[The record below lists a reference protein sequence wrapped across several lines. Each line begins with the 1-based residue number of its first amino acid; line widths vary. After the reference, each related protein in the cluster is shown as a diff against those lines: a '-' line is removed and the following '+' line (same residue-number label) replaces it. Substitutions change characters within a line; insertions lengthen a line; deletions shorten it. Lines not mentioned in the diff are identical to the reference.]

1 MGAGDLLGLRAP
13 GQLVQ
18 AQLAT
23 RQLVTLGRCHGAN
36 LNLNKKEYFRLSL
49 SYEVE
54 SELKSRDRKK
64 CMKTSF
70 CQIDGQ

>member
-1 MGAGDLLGLRAP
+1 MVSIVTPDVPSLGHGGGVGAGDLLGLRAP

-23 RQLVTLGRCHGAN
+23 RQLVTLSRCHGAD

-49 SYEVE
+49 S
-54 SELKSRDRKK
+54 
-64 CMKTSF
+64 
-70 CQIDGQ
+70 